1 MQTED
6 WKSFLN
12 KYTTPEQE
20 KQHVY
25 PPDTS
30 ILCDLSSYGLLQVSG
45 ADSQKLLQGQLTCD
59 VSRIS
64 DTHSSMGAHCNAQG
78 RIISLFY
85 LFQFQGSYYLLLPRS
100 MLDIALAA
108 LKKYAVFYKVTLVN
122 ASDNL
127 IIIGHSGKD
136 FSPDH
141 YATAAII
148 HTGGGRRVIV
158 AEPGVIK
165 SVWDTLAQNAT
176 VASLHAWKHLNI
188 SDSIPTVYPETS
200 EKFLPHELNL
210 DKLNAISFDK
220 GCYTGQEIIA
230 RMHYRG
236 KLKNHMY
243 LTKITSN
250 TAPLPGDDISS
261 LQGQDIRASGLVVD
275 ACVEDRR
282 NYIALITTDESNV
295 KNEHL
300 FLDHDYKAF
309 FTFLTN

>member
-1 MQTED
+1 M
-6 WKSFLN
+6 
-12 KYTTPEQE
+12 
-20 KQHVY
+20 
-25 PPDTS
+25 
-30 ILCDLSSYGLLQVSG
+30 
-45 ADSQKLLQGQLTCD
+45 
-59 VSRIS
+59 
-64 DTHSSMGAHCNAQG
+64 
-78 RIISLFY
+78 
-85 LFQFQGSYYLLLPRS
+85 PRS
-100 MLDIALAA
+100 MIDIALAA
-108 LKKYAVFYKVTLVN
+108 LKKYAVFYKVNAVN
-122 ASDNL
+122 ASDSL

-136 FSPDH
+136 FLTDL
-141 YATAAII
+141 YTTAAII
-148 HTGGGRRVIV
+148 NVVGGRRIIA

-165 SVWDTLAQNAT
+165 SVWDTLAQNSK

-275 ACVEDRR
+275 ACVEDRH